1 MIDFRVSGFDWDEG
15 NRAKCQKHGLTV
27 AHIEALFAG
36 NPRIAHDPK
45 HSDDEDRLIA
55 GGQNEYGTA
64 SFRRVHDWV
73 INNRRYIRPVT
84 ARYMHAKEVA
94 VYEKESSTA
103 ENG

>member
-45 HSDDEDRLIA
+45 HSADEDRLIA

-64 SFRRVHDWV
+64 SFRRVHDTG
-73 INNRRYIRPVT
+73 YKQSPLHPSCDGT
-84 ARYMHAKEVA
+84 LHARE
-94 VYEKESSTA
+94 
-103 ENG
+103 GGCRL